1 MAFSWLGGS
10 NLIAQAPELVVSAP
24 ESLSRSVGESA
35 VFRVRVTGAGA
46 VGYQWRKN
54 GQPIPRANAEQ
65 FEIPSVAFSDAGLY
79 TVEVLDEAGKSK
91 VSQPAGLAVNSRKG
105 GGLDLG
111 YLNATVDHEV
121 NAVAVQPDGKIVL
134 AGDFSRINGVRCY
147 GVARLNGDGTL
158 DSQFRTSV
166 NGTVH
171 AVAVQADGHVVLGGE
186 FTQVNGESRMRI
198 ARVHRFNGSNEQT
211 WSRTTAADGPVY
223 SIVPRV
229 EGLLVGGAFTAF
241 NGQRRSGVVRL
252 ASNGALDGRFNY
264 GTSFNGA
271 VRAIAVDDAGR
282 ILVGGGF
289 TRVGSQ
295 SCKYLARL
303 LSTGAFDPGFA
314 LGGGGLDG
322 EVWSIAKDRMNGVE
336 TGKWVVAGAF
346 QFLQGNPRGRV
357 ARLNQDGSAD
367 LDFGNNLSGANALV
381 RTVAVL
387 ADGTAM
393 IGGDFTAING
403 VPGTY
408 SARLDRAGKENAA
421 FESNTGGFN
430 SQVRAVVDVGV
441 GQVLVAGAFTRMGGS
456 TVGSC
461 VRISVSGRLS
471 QTLGGNQDLFNG
483 WVWCVVPDSQ
493 GRLLVGGGFNRVNG
507 VDRWN
512 LVRLLPDGS
521 VDGSFA
527 VGGGPNLLVTQIKI
541 AGNED
546 IYISGHF
553 TEVAGRVR
561 PYIARLDKDGVL
573 DETFGGD
580 SVEIVPNKAVRDM
593 AIQRDGKVVI
603 IGDFESVG
611 GAARYKVA
619 RLKADGR
626 LDLDYQVS
634 GTQGWVAAVELDAED
649 RALIGGAFYGFNGDS
664 SAINLVRLNQEGRLD
679 TKFVGYGG
687 NNCNNIVWDI
697 VRDSEEKIWIS
708 GDFTVVQGRKRMCVA
723 RLDRE
728 GVLDPS
734 FGAAMEDPLN
744 MGPGGTVRTL
754 AVDSQGRALIP
765 GDFQSFG
772 STPFKKIAR
781 LKPDGSLDPS
791 FSSDGVRYD
800 LFGQTLSL
808 ALDAEG
814 RILLSGNFASVNG
827 VPRNRLARLSGN
839 GRLDLSFGGRTMPES
854 AVVNAVAV
862 DSEQR
867 CLVGGEFWRVGAL
880 QRTCLARVTPNGTL
894 DGFAPGLDG
903 AVNAVAVQPD
913 GKVLAGGR
921 FLKLAAE
928 GRPYLVRLEASG
940 VLDPTFGDPERRLN
954 GEVHAVALQSDGKVV
969 VGGSFTQFGG
979 VSCRG
984 VVRVDAQGNPD
995 PGFALGL
1002 SGVDGRVLA
1011 IAVQGD
1017 GKILVGGD
1025 FTKIH
1030 DVACNGLARLNP
1042 DGSVDIAFQ
1051 SGLGAGNVV
1060 VRALVP
1066 TGEGRVLVGGL
1077 FPKVEGG
1084 CPEGIARLNSNG
1096 GVDLS
1101 FAPGL
1106 AGAEGGV
1113 NSVAVDADGRI
1124 VLGGSFERVHGVA
1137 RGRLARLQPD
1147 GTLDLAFSHG
1157 MAGADA
1163 AVRAVAVSPV
1173 EGSVYAGG
1181 EFRVYNGDFRNS
1193 FVRVYDSG
1201 WDADLKQLSLSEGRL
1216 DPVFVPGNPDYR
1228 MTAAAPDLPS
1238 VRVQTQANERSAT
1251 VRARING
1258 GGFAA
1263 VDGQGRSQSL
1273 PFAGGENRV
1282 EVLVTSRNGKVSRT
1296 YSVGATSQQ
1305 PVLELRY
1312 GAQPLA
1318 RVGATPVLLD
1328 CGSGLQW
1335 DLLDRE
1341 LTVVNIGS
1349 GPLVLGAVTKLG
1361 ADAESIFVGQPDLG
1375 ILSPG
1380 ESTKIPLRMTFNRL
1394 GVHEVQLRVATNV
1407 LVDNNQCLLQVRWTG
1422 LDRTLPETTLT
1433 EGPAGFQRRTSVLLS
1448 FEGQD
1453 NVGVA
1458 FYEGR
1463 LNGGPWGVVSSPYR
1477 IGGLTDGVYQFEVR
1491 AVDFHGN
1498 RDATPAGTQWTVQS
1512 YVALKGSSVPRAGVD
1527 PRIPAGSVWESFG
1540 IPSVN
1545 ANGTLAFLGTWS
1557 SSSKVRETGLF
1568 TLREGGE
1575 AVLRLKTGE
1584 AAVGAPGTVYRTFL
1598 DPLLAD
1604 DDAVIV
1610 PAILMSGVKGKA
1622 LDTSVD
1628 RGLWRIDDGP
1638 RVTLLA
1644 REGDAA
1650 GGGGMRWSAIT
1661 SVAASRGVV
1670 AFTGT
1675 LVRGMGEVTGAS
1687 DTGLWVYDAKT
1698 ASLRLVL
1705 REGDTV
1711 LGSPV
1716 KVLAALAGRGPG
1728 AGHGGLVCDEASGA
1742 WKISLRVTLKDGRH
1756 VLAVVQPP
1764 AELKIL
1770 PWVSGGGTGVSGET
1784 WQTFGI
1790 PIQNGEGGLVFGAEL
1805 KRVGLRFNMGSLA
1818 SALPSES
1825 GTGPVFLHRSGESVP
1840 GLNGGIFKQF
1850 GDPVAASA
1858 DTLAFGAT
1866 LHSNPVF
1873 GLGKGSDQVVCWKRA
1888 GQLLKVVARTGGQ
1901 AVWAADEALHL
1912 WKTFD
1917 SLAMADADNGLLL
1930 VGTAVPAG
1938 AGRSAKAVKAL
1949 WAGGD
1954 EGRLVRLARV
1964 GEARN
1969 VGGKADVLS
1978 NFDVLSQVLGSPC
1991 QQRSFNGEGQVVVRE
2006 FYSKGGQALRVMRYR
2021 D

>member
-1 MAFSWLGGS
+1 M
-10 NLIAQAPELVVSAP
+10 AQAAEFAISAP
-24 ESLSRSVGESA
+24 ESLSRTVGESA
-35 VFRVRVTGAGA
+35 VFSIRVSGAGT

-54 GQPIPRANAEQ
+54 GQPIPRANAAQ
-65 FEIPSVAFSDAGLY
+65 FEIPAVAFSDAGLY
-79 TVEVLDEAGKSK
+79 TVEVVDGAGKSK
-91 VSQPAGLAVNSRKG
+91 VSEAAGLAVNSRKG
-105 GGLDLG
+105 GELEFG
-111 YLNATVDHEV
+111 YLNATLDSEV
-121 NAVAVQPDGKIVL
+121 HAVAVQPDGKTIL
-134 AGDFSRINGVRCY
+134 AGDFSRINGVSCS
-147 GVARLNGDGTL
+147 GVVRLNGDGTL
-158 DSQFRTSV
+158 DPLFRPTV
-166 NGTVH
+166 NGVVH
-171 AVAVQADGHVVLGGE
+171 AVAVQADGHVVLGGA
-186 FTQVNGESRMRI
+186 FTQVNGESRLRI
-198 ARVHRFNGSNEQT
+198 ARVHRINGANEQT
-211 WSRTTAADGPVY
+211 WLRANAADGPVY
-223 SIVPRV
+223 SIVPSA

-241 NGQRRSGVVRL
+241 NGQPRSGLVRL
-252 ASNGALDGRFNY
+252 ASNGSLDGRFNS
-264 GTSFNGA
+264 GTGFNGA
-271 VRAIAVDDAGR
+271 VRAIAVDNAGR

-295 SCKYLARL
+295 PCQYLARL
-303 LSTGAFDPGFA
+303 LSTGEFDPGFA
-314 LGGGGLDG
+314 LGRDGLDG
-322 EVWSIAKDRMNGVE
+322 EVWSLAKDRVDGVE

-346 QFLQGNPRGRV
+346 QVVQGMPRGRV
-357 ARLNQDGSAD
+357 ARLNRDGSAD

-381 RTVAVL
+381 RTVTVL
-387 ADGTAM
+387 ADGSAVV
-393 IGGDFTAING
+393 GGDFTAMNG
-403 VPGTY
+403 VPSAYG
-408 SARLDRAGKENAA
+408 ARLDHSGREDSD
-421 FESNTGGFN
+421 FEANTGGFN
-430 SQVRAVVDVGV
+430 SQVRAVVDGGDGRVF
-441 GQVLVAGAFTRMGGS
+441 VAGAFTRMGGS
-456 TVGSC
+456 PVGSC
-461 VRISVSGRLS
+461 VRIFVSGRLS

-493 GRLLVGGGFNRVNG
+493 GRLLVGGGFYQVNG
-507 VDRWN
+507 VQKFN
-512 LVRLLPDGS
+512 LVRLHPDGS
-521 VDGSFA
+521 LDGSFA
-527 VGGGPNLLVTQIKI
+527 VGGGPNNLVTQIKI

-573 DETFGGD
+573 DDTFGGD

-593 AIQRDGKVVI
+593 AVQRDGKVVI

-626 LDLDYQVS
+626 LDFDYQVS
-634 GTQGWVAAVELDAED
+634 GTQEGWVAAVELDAED

-664 SAINLVRLNQEGRLD
+664 RAINLVRLNQEGRLD

-697 VRDSEEKIWIS
+697 VRDSEGKIWIS
-708 GDFTVVQGRKRMCVA
+708 GDFTVVQGRKRMRVA

-781 LKPDGSLDPS
+781 LNPDGSLDPS
-791 FSSDGVRYD
+791 FTSDGVRYD

-814 RILLSGNFASVNG
+814 RILIGGDFVAVNG
-827 VPRNRLARLSGN
+827 VPRNRLARLGGD

-854 AVVNAVAV
+854 AVVNALAV
-862 DSEQR
+862 DSQRR
-867 CLVGGEFWRVGAL
+867 CLLGGEFWRVGAL
-880 QRTCLARVTPNGTL
+880 QRACLARVTPNGTL

-921 FLKLAAE
+921 FLGVAA
-928 GRPYLVRLEASG
+928 GARSYLVRLEDSG
-940 VLDPTFGDPERRLN
+940 ALDPTFGDPDRRLN
-954 GEVHAVALQSDGKVV
+954 GEVHALALQTDGKVV

-979 VSCRG
+979 VSCGG
-984 VVRVDAQGNPD
+984 VARTDAQGIPD
-995 PGFALGL
+995 PGFAQGL
-1002 SGVDGRVLA
+1002 SGANGRVLA

-1042 DGSVDIAFQ
+1042 DGSLDIAFQ
-1051 SGLGAGNVV
+1051 TGLGAGTAV
-1060 VRALVP
+1060 VRALVL
-1066 TGEGRVLVGGL
+1066 TGDGKILVGGS

-1084 CPEGIARLNSNG
+1084 GPEGIARLKSNG

-1113 NSVAVDADGRI
+1113 SSVAVDADGRI
-1124 VLGGSFERVHGVA
+1124 VLGGAFERVHGVP
-1137 RGRLARLQPD
+1137 RGRLARLNPD
-1147 GTLDLAFSHG
+1147 GSLDLAFSQG

-1163 AVRAVAVSPV
+1163 AIRAVAVSPV

-1181 EFRVYNGDFRNS
+1181 EFRVYNGNFRNS
-1193 FVRVYDSG
+1193 IVRVYDSG
-1201 WDADLKQLSLSEGRL
+1201 WDADLRQLSLSEGRL
-1216 DPVFVPGNPDYR
+1216 DPVFSPGNPDYR
-1228 MTAAAPDLPS
+1228 LAAAAPDLVS
-1238 VRVQTQANERSAT
+1238 VRVQTQANERSAK
-1251 VRARING
+1251 VQARINQ

-1263 VDGQGRSQSL
+1263 VDGQGWSQSL

-1282 EVLVTSRNGKVSRT
+1282 EVLVTSSNGKVSRT
-1296 YSVGATSQQ
+1296 YSLGATSQQ

-1318 RVGATPVLLD
+1318 RVGATPVLMD
-1328 CGSGLQW
+1328 CGSGLQG
-1335 DLLDRE
+1335 DVLDRE

-1349 GPLVLGAVTKLG
+1349 GPLVLGTVTKQG

-1375 ILSPG
+1375 TLSPG
-1380 ESTKIPLRMTFNRL
+1380 KRTKIPLRMTLSRL
-1394 GVHEVQLRVATNV
+1394 GVHEVTLRLATNV
-1407 LVDNNQCLLQVRWTG
+1407 LVDNNQCLVQVRWTG
-1422 LDRTLPETTLT
+1422 VDRTPPETTLT
-1433 EGPAGFQRRTSVLLS
+1433 QGPSGFLRRTSVLLS

-1453 NVGVA
+1453 NVGVS

-1463 LNGGPWGVVSSPYR
+1463 LNGGPWSVVSSPYR
-1477 IGGLTDGVYQFEVR
+1477 IGGLTDGSYQFEVR
-1491 AVDFHGN
+1491 AVDLQGN
-1498 RDATPAGTQWTVQS
+1498 RDATPAGTQWSVQS

-1527 PRIPAGSVWESFG
+1527 PRIPVGSVWESFG
-1540 IPSVN
+1540 IPSIN
-1545 ANGTLAFLGTWS
+1545 TNGTLAFLGTWS
-1557 SSSKVRETGLF
+1557 SSAKVRETGVF
-1568 TLREGGE
+1568 TLREGEE

-1584 AAVGAPGTVYRTFL
+1584 AAVGAPGTVYRSFL
-1598 DPLLAD
+1598 DPLLAE

-1610 PAILMSGVKGKA
+1610 PALLMSGVKGKA
-1622 LDTSVD
+1622 LSASLD

-1644 REGDAA
+1644 REGDVA
-1650 GGGGMRWSAIT
+1650 GEGGIRWSTIT

-1675 LVRGMGEVTGAS
+1675 LARGIGGVTAAS
-1687 DTGLWVYDAKT
+1687 DTGLWVYDVKT
-1698 ASLRLVL
+1698 AGLRLVL

-1711 LGSPV
+1711 LGSQV
-1716 KVLAALAGRGPG
+1716 QVLAALAGRATG
-1728 AGHGGLVCDEASGA
+1728 AGHGGLVCDEASGD
-1742 WKISLRVTLKDGRH
+1742 WKISLRATLKDRRH
-1756 VLAVVQPP
+1756 VLAVVRPQ
-1764 AELKIL
+1764 AGITIL

-1784 WQTFGI
+1784 WQAFGI

-1805 KRVGLRFNMGSLA
+1805 KRAGLRFTTGSLA
-1818 SALPSES
+1818 TVVPSES
-1825 GTGPVFLHRSGESVP
+1825 GTIPVFLHRTGESVP

-1866 LHSNPVF
+1866 LHSNPF
-1873 GLGKGSDQVVCWKRA
+1873 LGFGKGSDQVVCWKRA
-1888 GQLLKVVARTGGQ
+1888 GQPLKVVARAGAQ
-1901 AVWAADEALHL
+1901 AVWPADEPVHL
-1912 WKTFD
+1912 WRTFD
-1917 SLAMADADNGLLL
+1917 NLALADADNGLLM
-1930 VGTAVPAG
+1930 VGSAVPVG

-1949 WAGGD
+1949 WAGGA

-1964 GEARN
+1964 GEARQ
-1969 VGGKADVLS
+1969 VGGKADVLL
-1978 NFDVLSQVLGSPC
+1978 NFDVLSQALGSPC
-1991 QQRSFNGEGQVVVRE
+1991 QQRSFNGAGQVVVRE

-2021 D
+2021 E